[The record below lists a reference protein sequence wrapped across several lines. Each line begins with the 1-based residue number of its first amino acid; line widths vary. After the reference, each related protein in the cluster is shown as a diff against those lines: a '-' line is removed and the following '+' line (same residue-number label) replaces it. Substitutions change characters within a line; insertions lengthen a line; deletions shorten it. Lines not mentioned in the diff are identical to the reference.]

1 MITLRRACSAFCPR
15 SPLIM
20 NMNFGVPSVDGPVVA
35 AACVAGPDHWPS
47 IVGTLVPGGEWGL
60 IIGRLVSR
68 MAHGS
73 HCS

>member
-1 MITLRRACSAFCPR
+1 
-15 SPLIM
+15 M
-20 NMNFGVPSVDGPVVA
+20 NMNFGVPSVDGPVMA